1 MNDVDSDPEWY
12 KDAIFYELRV
22 PSFYDGNGDGLG
34 DFPGLIEK
42 LDYLQDL
49 GVTALWLLPFFP
61 SPMRDDG
68 YDISN
73 YMDVHPSLGT
83 LADFRHFL
91 REAHRR
97 GLRVV
102 GELVLNHTSDAHVW
116 FKRARRAPSGSSA
129 RDFYVWSDSTDRYG
143 EARIIFKDFERSNW
157 TWDPVAGAYYWHRF
171 FSHQPD
177 LNFDNPAVRRALLR
191 VVDFWFGMGVD
202 GLRLD
207 AVPYLY
213 EREGTNCENLPETFA
228 FLEELRRH
236 VDRKFKDKLLLAEA
250 NQWPEDAV
258 RYLEGGNKCHMA
270 FHFPI
275 MPRMFVALRM
285 EDRFPI
291 TEILAQTPPLPASC
305 QWALFL
311 RNHDELTLEMV
322 TDEERDY
329 MYRAYGKDPST
340 RLNLGIRRRLA
351 PLLENNRRR
360 IELMNGLLLSLPGS
374 PILYYGD
381 EIGMGDNIHL
391 GDRNGV
397 RTPMQW
403 NPDRNAGFSGVNPQK
418 LYLPVIIDP
427 EYNYESVN
435 VETEQQNPSSLLW
448 WTKRLIA
455 LRKRYRAF
463 GRGTC
468 EFLEPDNPKVLAF
481 VRQFGEE
488 RLLVVANLS
497 RFTQFVE
504 LDLAKFRGLVP
515 VDVFGRAPFPPIRDA
530 PYALTPGPH
539 AILWFTL
546 EAPQAQRTVVERRR
560 VIPEIRNVPSGP
572 GWATPQ
578 VRSELEAILPDFLR
592 SSRWFGGKSKTV
604 KATRIADMVSV
615 LAGET
620 SATLLVVEVTYGEDD
635 SEMYCCPVALVEG
648 TEAEALLERAPQ
660 LVLAKLWPEGNHAER
675 ERLLV
680 DAFRVPDFSI
690 ALFEMLHR
698 GRRLRSAS
706 TEIRSFSADWFR
718 RATERRAQRL
728 EPRVFGGEQ
737 SNTSVVFG
745 DRFILKL
752 YRRLVSGRNADLEV
766 GRFLTDQGFS
776 GTPRVAGWL
785 EYRHG
790 LDEPSA
796 LAIVHEYVPGT
807 RDAWSYVCE
816 ELKRYFERVLAI
828 ASDPGDLPARCLLLE
843 RLAEEP
849 SPAVATALGTFPA
862 SIELLGR
869 RTAELHLAL
878 ASDSENEDFSPEPY
892 GSLYQRSVY
901 QSLRDTVRRVMRKV
915 RRALPGLPHAVQ
927 NAASE
932 LLAQEPEIL
941 SHIEEFRQRKVEAV
955 RIRHHGDY
963 HLGQVLFTGKD
974 FVIIDFEGEPA
985 RSPTERLIKR
995 SPLRDV
1001 SGMLRSFNYAAVS
1014 MLLEELDTGTLSTTD
1029 AARLELWSRVWC
1041 LNVSRCFVRA
1051 YLATAKNAPFVPQD
1065 TAELRLLLNIFNLDK
1080 ALYEVG
1086 YELDHRPAW
1095 LGVSLRGIR
1104 NVLADWRGHA

>member
-1 MNDVDSDPEWY
+1 MNDIDSDPEWF

-22 PSFYDGNGDGLG
+22 PSFYDGNDDGLG

-49 GVTALWLLPFFP
+49 GITAVWLLPFFP

-83 LADFRHFL
+83 LSDFRHFL

-97 GLRVV
+97 GIRVV

-116 FKRARRAPSGSSA
+116 FKRARRAPPGSSA
-129 RDFYVWSDSTDRYG
+129 RDFYVWSDTPDRYR

-228 FLEELRRH
+228 FLEDLRRH
-236 VDRKFKDKLLLAEA
+236 VDRKFKDKVLLAEA

-291 TEILAQTPPLPASC
+291 TEILAQTPPLPSSC
-305 QWALFL
+305 QWGLFL

-340 RLNLGIRRRLA
+340 RVNLGIRRRLA

-374 PILYYGD
+374 PIVYYGD

-403 NPDRNAGFSGVNPQK
+403 NPDRNAGFSRVNPQK

-435 VETEQQNPSSLLW
+435 VETQQQNPSSLLW

-455 LRKRYRAF
+455 MRKRYRAF
-463 GRGTC
+463 GRGSC

-481 VRQFGEE
+481 VREFGEE

-504 LDLAKFRGLVP
+504 LDLTRFRGLIP
-515 VDVFGRAPFPPIRDA
+515 VDVFGRTAFPVIRDT
-530 PYALTPGPH
+530 PYVLTPGPH
-539 AILWFTL
+539 AILWFAL
-546 EAPQAQRTVVERRR
+546 EAPQTQSVAVELRR
-560 VIPEIRNVPSGP
+560 VIPEIPNVPSSSGWMTP
-572 GWATPQ
+572 G
-578 VRSELEAILPDFLR
+578 VRAELEAILPDFLCA
-592 SSRWFGGKSKTV
+592 SRWFGGKSRSLKGV
-604 KATRIADMVSV
+604 RIADVVSV
-615 LAGET
+615 PLGET
-620 SATLLVVEVTYGEDD
+620 PATLLVLEVTYGEDD
-635 SEMYCCPVALVEG
+635 AELYCCPVAFVEDA
-648 TEAEALLERAPQ
+648 EADALLERAPQ
-660 LVLAKLWPEGNHAER
+660 LVLAKVWPEGNHADR
-675 ERLLV
+675 PRLLV
-680 DAFRVPDFSI
+680 DAFRVPDFCV
-690 ALFEMLHR
+690 ALFELIHR
-698 GRRLRSAS
+698 GRRLKSAS
-706 TEIRSFSADWFR
+706 TEIRPFSADWFR
-718 RATERRAQRL
+718 KATGLHARPL
-728 EPRVFGGEQ
+728 EPRVLAGEQ
-737 SNTSVVFG
+737 SNTSVVLG
-745 DRFILKL
+745 ERLILKL
-752 YRRLVSGRNADLEV
+752 YRRLASGRNPDLEI
-766 GRFLTDQGFS
+766 GRFLTDHGFE
-776 GTPRVAGWL
+776 GTPKVAGWL

-790 LDEPSA
+790 LDEASA
-796 LAIVHEYVPGT
+796 LAVLHEYVPGT

-828 ASDPGDLPARCLLLE
+828 AGDPENPPGHCAVLE
-843 RLAEEP
+843 RLTEEP
-849 SPAVATALGTFPA
+849 SPAVAEALGTFPA
-862 SIELLGR
+862 SIELLAR
-869 RTAELHLAL
+869 RTAELHLVL
-878 ASDSENEDFSPEPY
+878 ASDTEREEFVPEPY
-892 GSLYQRSVY
+892 GFLYQRSVY

-915 RRALPGLPHAVQ
+915 RRALPGLPLGVQ
-927 NAASE
+927 GAGSE
-932 LLAQEPEIL
+932 LLAREQEVL
-941 SHIEEFRQRKVEAV
+941 SHIEEFRERKIESI
-955 RIRHHGDY
+955 RTRHHGDY

-974 FVIIDFEGEPA
+974 FIIIDFEGEPT
-985 RSPTERLIKR
+985 RSPAERLTKR

-1001 SGMLRSFNYAAVS
+1001 SGMLRSFHYAAVS
-1014 MLLEELDTGTLSTTD
+1014 MLLEELEAGTLSAAD
-1029 AARLELWSRVWC
+1029 AGHLEAWSRVWC
-1041 LNVSRCFVRA
+1041 LSVSRCFLRA
-1051 YLATAKNAPFVPQD
+1051 YLATAKNAPFVPD
-1065 TAELRLLLNIFNLDK
+1065 DAAELRLLLNIFILEK
-1080 ALYEVG
+1080 ALYEVA
-1086 YELDHRPAW
+1086 YEIDHRPAW
-1095 LGVSLRGIR
+1095 LGVSLHGIR
-1104 NVLADWRGHA
+1104 DVLADWRGSG